1 MNVIECLQK
10 GIEKPA
16 PQDKELMITK
26 IKHKQTLSFFGECII
41 VFQASAQFPKIKD
54 ISNTDLY

>member
-1 MNVIECLQK
+1 MQNAAECLH
-10 GIEKPA
+10 EPA

-26 IKHKQTLSFFGECII
+26 IKHKQTLSFFGDCII

-54 ISNTDLY
+54 VSKTDLY